1 MNGDLPD
8 KCVSLVLEDSDL
20 LNGTE
25 VCEGFLEQFF
35 RESVGDAA
43 AVDGAVGGAR
53 LVVDLVERQR
63 LRVGCKKTTTMVIY
77 CKLERC
83 PELTQDVPRVEE
95 TDHTQKGL
103 FIHPC

>member
-1 MNGDLPD
+1 MIGALPD
-8 KCVSLVLEDSDL
+8 KCVALVLEDSDL

-53 LVVDLVERQR
+53 LVVDLVEGQR
-63 LRVGCKKTTTMVIY
+63 LRVGCKKKQQHWWHQVVNTILHLIAKVKRHWILMVPG
-77 CKLERC
+77 LETAL
-83 PELTQDVPRVEE
+83 EQ
-95 TDHTQKGL
+95 
-103 FIHPC
+103 